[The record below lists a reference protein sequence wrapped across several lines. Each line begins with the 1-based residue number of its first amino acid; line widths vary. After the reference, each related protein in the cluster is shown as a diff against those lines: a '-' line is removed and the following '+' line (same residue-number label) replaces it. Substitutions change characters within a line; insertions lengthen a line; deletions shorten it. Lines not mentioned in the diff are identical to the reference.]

1 MCIFWAPFVYKF
13 HTSTRSYFLI
23 FDKRVGDQVWL
34 LLPLVPS
41 ISLYNNNYPWLF
53 LIWKKDVCH
62 NLQMAPFDST
72 FFMFFPIVILP
83 RYYVL
88 VWSSSKPFTK
98 TLFLIVVD
106 ALTTFVKVWSNHRR
120 VRLQKFA

>member
-1 MCIFWAPFVYKF
+1 MAI
-13 HTSTRSYFLI
+13 TSTRAIHFSI
-23 FDKRVGDQVWL
+23 QQQ
-34 LLPLVPS
+34 LPMI
-41 ISLYNNNYPWLF
+41 ISDMK
-53 LIWKKDVCH
+53 KKDVCH

-98 TLFLIVVD
+98 ILFLIVVD
-106 ALTTFVKVWSNHRR
+106 APTTFVKVCSNHRR